1 MIKRREFVAG
11 LGGFALLGGTSASP
25 TLAATP
31 RRLAVRDVNLSRGY
45 SKAKF
50 EALLNQ
56 TFYIDTQDHGVV
68 TVKLIDVQPGLVKP
82 AASNN
87 LEQFSITF
95 RGLLLPPLPS
105 GLYDVSHLSA
115 GKVSL
120 YLKALPPQGSE
131 PVYRADFSLLR

>member
-1 MIKRREFVAG
+1 MVIRRNFVMGMTALAT
-11 LGGFALLGGTSASP
+11 LGVASARAV
-25 TLAATP
+25 AATP
-31 RRLAVRDVNLSRGY
+31 RRLAVRDINLARGF

-56 TFYIDTQDHGVV
+56 TFYIDSHDHGVV
-68 TVKLIDVQPGLVKP
+68 TVKLVEVQPGLVKNT
-82 AASNN
+82 ASST
-87 LEQFSITF
+87 LEQFSVTF

-120 YLKALPPQGSE
+120 YLKALPLQGSE
-131 PVYRADFSLLR
+131 PLYRADFSLLR